1 MENHII
7 IDTHISD
14 IKAGD
19 TIRHNGEVKT
29 VSGNNIGGNTFI
41 GKTLF
46 GDSYNLGHKQV
57 EMVVFKSK
65 EVMDRIEVLKYSIKT
80 TTSLATKIHL
90 ESELDELMKR

>member
-7 IDTHISD
+7 INTHISD

-29 VSGNNIGGNTFI
+29 VSGNNIGGNSFI

-46 GDSYNLGHKQV
+46 GDSYNLGYKKV
-57 EMVVFKSK
+57 EVIAF
-65 EVMDRIEVLKYSIKT
+65 R
-80 TTSLATKIHL
+80 
-90 ESELDELMKR
+90 